1 MDCCLIVVN
10 SYLMKTN
17 SQVLAT
23 ALTALHDLNLRY
35 CSDFTSHHSSWYAL
49 PQPYWFPRNSLQHT
63 KHTPLAFPT
72 ASAFT
77 IPPCHPLSSPFHF
90 QQFHVVHPFTP
101 INSLLKWHLLRE
113 DVNDHDIQKASHSC
127 IFCHLLLFSSFS

>member
-77 IPPCHPLSSPFHF
+77 IPLPKQIPSLSPTKLTLPLPAILRSSPLYSH
-90 QQFHVVHPFTP
+90 QF
-101 INSLLKWHLLRE
+101 S
-113 DVNDHDIQKASHSC
+113 A
-127 IFCHLLLFSSFS
+127 